1 MVHVTAKLKL
11 RSCFETKSSK
21 NCLLDRLTLHI
32 LIFFVITRCYV
43 KILGS
48 SWNEMNHFAVQV
60 ATCSVRYVRCKRN
73 IVIIRKHFM
82 LIILSR
88 TNNIIL
94 VKDRRGSLTIEF
106 VLNGAWS
113 FLMP

>member
-1 MVHVTAKLKL
+1 
-11 RSCFETKSSK
+11 
-21 NCLLDRLTLHI
+21 
-32 LIFFVITRCYV
+32 
-43 KILGS
+43 
-48 SWNEMNHFAVQV
+48 
-60 ATCSVRYVRCKRN
+60 
-73 IVIIRKHFM
+73 M